1 MVSGGTTSSIEASK
15 KSSESDSLGW
25 RILFGKKKLPEIFY
39 YHALMLYFIIIIKKY
54 ENEKNNI
61 T

>member
-1 MVSGGTTSSIEASK
+1 MASGGTTLSIEASNGD
-15 KSSESDSLGW
+15 SGPDSLRW